1 MAVKATGRLPGTA
14 TPSAAGPS
22 LPGPLVT
29 ASILPCCAHS
39 LGCHGFC
46 HVHSPL
52 QKAQGT
58 PEPLQVVSRMAQAW
72 NTLAVVENAWKGWAA
87 CPRYPSQLVSPTTPP
102 GCGAHR

>member
-1 MAVKATGRLPGTA
+1 MAVKATGGLPGTA
-14 TPSAAGPS
+14 NLSAAGPS

-46 HVHSPL
+46 HMHGPL

-58 PEPLQVVSRMAQAW
+58 PEPLQVVLRMAQAG
-72 NTLAVVENAWKGWAA
+72 NTRAVVENAWKGWAA
-87 CPRYPSQLVSPTTPP
+87 CPGSPSQLVPPHPTP